1 MRKPFV
7 IAIVCC
13 LLIAGAYPVRA
24 QKINIIAYYAG
35 GAADAEKFEA
45 EKLTHIIFSF
55 CHLRGNRLNVD
66 DAKDSLTIK
75 ALAALKKRNPSLK
88 VLLSLGGWG
97 GCETCSDVFADEN
110 NRKTFAA
117 SVKQLGDYFN
127 TDGIDLD
134 WEYPTIPGHPGHK
147 YSAGD
152 KDNFTALVKELRN
165 TLGNTAEI
173 SFAAGGFPRF
183 LQDAVD
189 WKAVMPYCDRVNLMT
204 YDLINGYD
212 TVTGH
217 HTALYS
223 TPNQLYSTDNAV
235 QYLVQLGIPRNK
247 LVIGAAFYAR
257 VWENVPATNN
267 GLYQTGKFKTS
278 VGYKN
283 FATTFSKENGFIL
296 YRDSIAQAPWFYSAD
311 KKQFATFDDAES
323 MRRKTRYAVEQK
335 LNGIMFWELRHD
347 TYRNG
352 LLDAIY
358 NAHQ

>member
-1 MRKPFV
+1 MRKSI
-7 IAIVCC
+7 IALVCC
-13 LLIAGAYPVRA
+13 LLIAGAYSAHA

-35 GAADAEKFEA
+35 GAAEAEKFEA
-45 EKLTHIIFSF
+45 EKLTHIIYSF
-55 CHLRGNRLNVD
+55 CHLRGNRLHVD
-66 DAKDSLTIK
+66 DAKDSATIK

-97 GCETCSDVFADEN
+97 GCQTCSDVFADEN
-110 NRKTFAA
+110 NRKAFAA

-134 WEYPTIPGHPGHK
+134 WEYPTIPGYPGHK
-147 YSAGD
+147 YSADD
-152 KDNFTALVKELRN
+152 KNNFTELVKELR
-165 TLGNTAEI
+165 TALGNTAEI

-183 LQDAVD
+183 LQEAVD
-189 WKAVMPYCDRVNLMT
+189 WKAVMLYCDRVNLMT

-212 TVTGH
+212 TITGH

-235 QYLVQLGIPRNK
+235 QYLINLGIPGNK

-257 VWENVPATNN
+257 VWENVPSTNN
-267 GLYQTGKFKTS
+267 GLHQPGKFKNS
-278 VGYKN
+278 VGFRN
-283 FATTFSKENGFIL
+283 FANAFSKENGFIL

-311 KKQFATFDDAES
+311 KKLFATFDDAES
-323 MRRKTRYAVEQK
+323 LRRKTRYAIEQK

-347 TYRNG
+347 TYRDG
-352 LLDAIY
+352 LLNAIY
-358 NAHQ
+358 NAQQ

>member
-1 MRKPFV
+1 MRNPFT
-7 IAIVCC
+7 IALLSC
-13 LLIAGAYPVRA
+13 LLIAASNFAQA
-24 QKINIIAYYAG
+24 QKFNIIAYYAG

-55 CHLRGNRLNVD
+55 CHLQGNRLQVD
-66 DAKDSLTIK
+66 DANDSLTIK
-75 ALAALKKRNPSLK
+75 ALVALKKRNPSLK
-88 VLLSLGGWG
+88 IMLSLGGWG
-97 GCETCSDVFADEN
+97 GCQSCSDVFADES

-117 SVKQLGDYFN
+117 SVKELGNYFN

-134 WEYPTIPGHPGHK
+134 WEYPTIPGYPGHK
-147 YSAGD
+147 YSPDD
-152 KDNFTALVKELRN
+152 KNNFTALVKELRN
-165 TLGNTAEI
+165 TLGSSAEI

-183 LQDAVD
+183 LQEAVD
-189 WKAVMPYCDRVNLMT
+189 WKEVMPYCDRVNLMT
-204 YDLINGYD
+204 YDLIHGYD

-223 TPNQLYSTDNAV
+223 TPQQLYSTDNAV

-267 GLYQTGKFKTS
+267 GLYQTGKFKNS
-278 VGYKN
+278 VGYRN
-283 FATTFSKENGFIL
+283 FANTFSKENGFVL

-311 KKQFATFDDAES
+311 KKLFATFDDSES
-323 MRRKTRYAVEQK
+323 LRRKTRYAMEQK

-347 TYRNG
+347 TYRDG
-352 LLDAIY
+352 LLNAIY
-358 NAHQ
+358 NAK